1 VRQDAAVRV
10 IVGVLIIIAWLV
22 VPTWLTYE
30 MGKQLGR
37 RWYLVFG
44 LVLSW
49 LGVLIVVLLRRSQ
62 RGQLA

>member
-1 VRQDAAVRV
+1 MRL
-10 IVGVLIIIAWLV
+10 IVGVSTIIALLV

-30 MGKQLGR
+30 MGKELGQ

-49 LGVLIVVLLRRSQ
+49 LGVLIVVLLRRSK

>member
-1 VRQDAAVRV
+1 MRV
-10 IVGVLIIIAWLV
+10 IVGVLIVIAWWV
-22 VPTWLTYE
+22 VPFWLTYV

-49 LGVLIVVLLRRSQ
+49 LGVLIVVLLRRSE

>member
-1 VRQDAAVRV
+1 MLV
-10 IVGVLIIIAWLV
+10 IIAFWV
-22 VPTWLTYE
+22 VPVWLTYE

-49 LGVLIVVLLRRSQ
+49 VGVLIVVLLRRSE

>member
-1 VRQDAAVRV
+1 VRL
-10 IVGVLIIIAWLV
+10 IVGVSTIIALLV

-49 LGVLIVVLLRRSQ
+49 LGVLIVVLLRRSE
-62 RGQLA
+62 RRRLA

>member
-1 VRQDAAVRV
+1 MRL
-10 IVGVLIIIAWLV
+10 IVGVSTIIALLV

-49 LGVLIVVLLRRSQ
+49 LGVLIVVLLRRSE

>member
-1 VRQDAAVRV
+1 MRV

-37 RWYLVFG
+37 RWYLLFG

-49 LGVLIVVLLRRSQ
+49 LGVLIVVLLRRFE
-62 RGQLA
+62 REQLA

>member
-1 VRQDAAVRV
+1 
-10 IVGVLIIIAWLV
+10 
-22 VPTWLTYE
+22 LTYE

-49 LGVLIVVLLRRSQ
+49 IGVLIVVVLRRSA

>member
-1 VRQDAAVRV
+1 MRQDAAVRA
-10 IVGVLIIIAWLV
+10 IVGVSTIIALLV

-49 LGVLIVVLLRRSQ
+49 LGVLIVVLLRRSK

>member
-1 VRQDAAVRV
+1 MRL
-10 IVGVLIIIAWLV
+10 IVGVSTIIAWLV

-37 RWYLVFG
+37 RWYLMFG

-49 LGVLIVVLLRRSQ
+49 LGVLIVVLLRRSE

>member
-1 VRQDAAVRV
+1 VRL
-10 IVGVLIIIAWLV
+10 IVGVSTIIALLV

-49 LGVLIVVLLRRSQ
+49 LGVLIVVLLRRSK

>member
-1 VRQDAAVRV
+1 VRL
-10 IVGVLIIIAWLV
+10 IVGVSTIIALLV

-37 RWYLVFG
+37 RWYLIFG

-49 LGVLIVVLLRRSQ
+49 LGVLIVVLLRRSK

>member
-1 VRQDAAVRV
+1 MRV

-37 RWYLVFG
+37 RWYLFFG

-49 LGVLIVVLLRRSQ
+49 LGVLIVVLLRRFE
-62 RGQLA
+62 REQLA

>member
-1 VRQDAAVRV
+1 MRL
-10 IVGVLIIIAWLV
+10 IVGVSTIIALLV

-49 LGVLIVVLLRRSQ
+49 LGVLIVVLLRRSK